1 MSFSAPLGLL
11 LIILLLPVIYFGWP
25 RQRFRRA
32 RDIAS
37 LFLRVTIL
45 ALLILALAGAQLVR
59 GADRLAVVYLL
70 DLSDSMG
77 ASAREAA
84 RQYIVDSLATMG
96 PDDEAGLIVF
106 GEDSLLEQPLSNVRQ
121 LRAILS
127 TPRSGNT
134 NIEEAV
140 RLALGLLPAEAGRR
154 IIILSDGQS
163 TLGNSESAAELA
175 AATGVEISYVQ
186 FSTDPGPEVLVTRF
200 DAPAAV
206 NAGQDFDLSISVE
219 AEAATSAT
227 LTVFAAGQIIQRQ
240 EVNLQAGSNNFV
252 LPLRGSGSGFRDFEV
267 RVDPAGGDNFFQ
279 NNQLSTFSRVIGP
292 PRLLLVTPNLEEI
305 ANLRPALEQ
314 SGLSVDVTRPED
326 LPIDLVP
333 LAQYDTVVLA
343 NVPATRLTPRRMEV
357 LQGYVRDLGGGLVTV
372 GGPDA
377 YGPGGYFATPL
388 EEALPLESQIR
399 DQQRI
404 PQLTIA
410 YVIDRSG
417 SMGAVGPSGVE
428 NLELAKEAIIRS
440 VDFLQPTDRAG
451 VVSFDSEGY
460 WIANIQQVRD
470 RLNLQRLVATLRT
483 GGGTDILAGMNL
495 VSTDIVNDPSQRKHI
510 ILLTDGGADPTGL
523 IELSRQLYQN
533 YDISTS
539 VIAIGAG
546 GTSFLAD
553 MARQG
558 GGNYHPVDIV
568 EQIPTIFTLETVLAT
583 RSYIFEEPFV
593 PALSSSSPIL
603 NGITTAP
610 DLLGYVATS
619 PKQTAEVILRGP
631 EPFRDPLLATW
642 QYGLGRSVA
651 FTSDAASRWAANWV
665 TWDNFVRFW
674 GQAVRWTITEG
685 ADANLESRVVMEG
698 ETARLIVDA
707 RDDSGNFLN
716 GLNLQFSLVDPQRQA
731 SLLSLRQV
739 APGRYEATFRPGE
752 EGSYLLRVTGS
763 SGDGAIR
770 YDQTAG
776 WVMSYSA
783 EYGTGNQGDGA
794 ALLTE
799 LASLT
804 GGRSLAD
811 DPAGVFA
818 HNLIAQPVATPV
830 WPWLLLAAMLL
841 LPLDIAVRRL
851 VITRSDW
858 VRLRRW
864 IFNRGGAEATS
875 ERLSTLIG
883 AKARARERA
892 EAETGGTVVITPT
905 EAIST
910 TDSPSV
916 SVPKQPIPTV
926 PDGNVAGQL
935 LKRRKERSGDSENN

>member
-11 LIILLLPVIYFGWP
+11 LLIVLPVIIYLGWP
-25 RQRFRRA
+25 RQRFRRL

-37 LFLRVTIL
+37 LLLRTIIL
-45 ALLILALAGAQLVR
+45 LLLILAVAGAQLVR
-59 GADRLAVVYLL
+59 GADRLAVIYLL

-77 ASAREAA
+77 APAREAA
-84 RQYIVDSLATMG
+84 RQYMVDSLAAMG

-106 GEDSLLEQPLSNVRQ
+106 GEDALLEQPLSNVRQ

-134 NIEEAV
+134 NLEEAI

-154 IIILSDGQS
+154 LVILSDGQA
-163 TLGNSESAAELA
+163 TLGVTESAAELA

-186 FSTDPGPEVLVTRF
+186 FTTDPGPEVLVTRF

-219 AEAATSAT
+219 AEAATPAT

-240 EVNLQAGSNNFV
+240 AVNLQAGSNNFV
-252 LPLRGSGSGFRDFEV
+252 LPLRSSGSGFRDFEV
-267 RVDPAGGDNFFQ
+267 RVEPAAGDGFFQ

-292 PRLLLVTPNLEEI
+292 PRLLLVAPDLDEV

-314 SGLSVDVTRPED
+314 SGLVVDVIRPED

-333 LAQYDTVVLA
+333 LAQYDSVILA

-357 LQGYVRDLGGGLVTV
+357 LQTYVRDLGGGLLTI

-377 YGPGGYFATPL
+377 FGPGGYFATPL
-388 EEALPLESQIR
+388 EEALPLDSQIR

-440 VDFLQPTDRAG
+440 VDFLQPSDRAG

-460 WIANIQQVRD
+460 WIANIQPVRD

-495 VSTDIVNDPSQRKHI
+495 VAQQIVNDPSQRKHI

-523 IELSRQLYQN
+523 VELSQQLYDD
-533 YDISTS
+533 YDITTS

-546 GTSFLAD
+546 GTTFLAD
-553 MARQG
+553 MAREG

-583 RSYIFEEPFV
+583 RSYIVEEPFV

-603 NGITTAP
+603 NGITSAP
-610 DLLGYVATS
+610 NLLGYVATS

-631 EPFRDPLLATW
+631 EPYRDPLLASW

-707 RDDSGNFLN
+707 RDDEGGFLN
-716 GLNLQFSLVDPQRQA
+716 GLNLQFSLVDPTREA
-731 SLLSLRQV
+731 SLLNLRQV

-763 SGDGAIR
+763 GADGITR

-783 EYGTGNQGDGA
+783 EYSTGHQGDGA
-794 ALLTE
+794 ALLAE
-799 LASLT
+799 LANLT
-804 GGRSLAD
+804 GGRSLLD

-818 HNLIAQPVATPV
+818 RTLTAQPVATPI

-841 LPLDIAVRRL
+841 LPVDIAVRRL
-851 VITRSDW
+851 VVTQSDW
-858 VRLRRW
+858 ARLRRW
-864 IFNRGGAEATS
+864 LFNRGGAEATS
-875 ERLSTLIG
+875 ERLSTLMG
-883 AKARARERA
+883 AKARARERTD
-892 EAETGGTVVITPT
+892 AETSGALPVAPLAESKSSAESSPPAAPKPPNPT
-905 EAIST
+905 A
-910 TDSPSV
+910 
-916 SVPKQPIPTV
+916 

-935 LKRRKERSGDSENN
+935 LKRRKERSGDGN